1 MLLGWAAI
9 GLSPAAAQEAVLS
22 TPDAQSLAMGGTT
35 MATLSGSHAIYGNPS
50 AAVFS
55 RTPSQISSSYFS
67 QNDYDYYTVSGFW
80 RFDNVN
86 LAQAGWREFR
96 REKGNRDMSFDLG
109 YSRRIGDRWAVGAVV
124 RYARFKRPEASA
136 DALSVDL
143 SALYSMPLANIGTYS
158 ALRVGAK
165 IGNLGGYLTAS
176 DYTLPMDVT
185 VGAAWDTFLSDAH
198 EVTLAA
204 DAGYYYTPVYVR
216 GFQASLGAEY
226 NLMQL
231 FQFRTGY
238 HFGQKDAY
246 YPSYASLGAGVRFMH
261 LRLDAVYL
269 FAKRSTPLHKTF
281 SISFGLDL

>member
-176 DYTLPMDVT
+176 DYTPPMGVT
-185 VGAAWDTFLSDAH
+185 VDVF
-198 EVTLAA
+198 A

-281 SISFGLDL
+281 SISFGLDF